1 MPKNDPIFM
10 ELLKF
15 QHDLH
20 DLKVEKMINLSWKLD
35 LTSTSMPKNHTHDPI
50 LTEFLIF
57 QHEGHDLKVDIR
69 II

>member
-1 MPKNDPIFM
+1 M

-20 DLKVEKMINLSWKLD
+20 DLKLEKKNNLSWKLD

-57 QHEGHDLKVDIR
+57 QHGGHDLKVDIR